1 MKIYGKG
8 TIHDF
13 LGDLVVYRSLTPADD
28 RLPGFTEIAAE
39 IGFDADCPPRKSE
52 MAYGV
57 AVSRLLRLARKLEAR
72 DAPIRRILYIGDT
85 RMNDG
90 IAFKSICHAGRW
102 PGIVFIG
109 CETAEPAR
117 LDIER
122 DGASSFVLSNRW
134 SALRDIETVVRRLGF
149 SIDEHTAVVIDLDK
163 TALGA
168 RGRNDAVIDRARID
182 AAQRTV
188 GSFLGDG
195 FDVEA
200 FQAAY
205 DRLNHPEYHPFTADN
220 QDYLVYTC
228 LILSTGFISLDA
240 LLSRIRKGTL
250 TRFDRFLEEVD
261 GRISR
266 LPEDIRTLHRHFH
279 ERVDR
284 RDPTPFKAFRRCEYL
299 ETAGRM
305 GLLPDD
311 APLERLMQQEIT
323 LTEEVREVAARW
335 RELGALLFGLSDKPD
350 EACYPTDEQAAAGL
364 LPLHRM
370 VTHVV
375 GE

>member
-8 TIHDF
+8 TIHDI

-28 RLPGFTEIAAE
+28 GLPGFAEIAAD
-39 IGFDADCPPRKSE
+39 IGLDADCPPRKSE
-52 MAYGV
+52 TTYGV
-57 AVSRLLRLARKLEAR
+57 AVSWLLHLARKLEAPGT
-72 DAPIRRILYIGDT
+72 PIRRILYIGDT

-90 IAFKSICHAGRW
+90 IAFKSICYAGRW

-109 CETAEPAR
+109 CETDEPAR

-122 DGASSFVLSNRW
+122 DGASSLVFSNRW
-134 SALRDIETVVRRLGF
+134 SALRDIETVARRLGF
-149 SIDEHTAVVIDLDK
+149 AIDEHTAVVIDLDK

-168 RGRNDAVIDRARID
+168 RGRNDAVIDQARID

-188 GSFLGDG
+188 GSYLGEG

-205 DRLNHPEYHPFTADN
+205 DRLNQPEYHPFTADN
-220 QDYLVYTC
+220 QDYLVYVC
-228 LILSTGFISLDA
+228 LILGTGFISLDV

-250 TRFDRFLEEVD
+250 VRFDQFLEEVN

-266 LPEDIRTLHRHFH
+266 LPEDTRTLHRHFH
-279 ERVDR
+279 EQVDR

-305 GLLPDD
+305 GSLPDD

-350 EACYPTDEQAAAGL
+350 EACYPTDEHAAAGL

-370 VTHVV
+370 VTHIV

>member
-8 TIHDF
+8 TIHDI

-28 RLPGFTEIAAE
+28 RLPGFAEIAAE

-52 MAYGV
+52 TTYGI
-57 AVSRLLRLARKLEAR
+57 AVSRLLRLARKLEAPG
-72 DAPIRRILYIGDT
+72 APIRRILYIGDT

-90 IAFKSICHAGRW
+90 IAFKSICHAGQW

-134 SALRDIETVVRRLGF
+134 SALRDVETIARRLGLA
-149 SIDEHTAVVIDLDK
+149 IDEHTAVLIDLDK

-168 RGRNDAVIDRARID
+168 RGRNDAVIDQARLN

-188 GSFLGDG
+188 GSFLGEG

-205 DRLNHPEYHPFTADN
+205 DRLNQPEYHSFTADN
-220 QDYLVYTC
+220 QDYLVYVC
-228 LILSTGFISLDA
+228 LILGTGFISLDV

-250 TRFDRFLEEVD
+250 VRFDQFLEEVN

-266 LPEDIRTLHRHFH
+266 LPEDTRTLHRHFH
-279 ERVDR
+279 EQVDR

-305 GLLPDD
+305 GSLPDD

-350 EACYPTDEQAAAGL
+350 EACYPTDEQTAAGL
-364 LPLHRM
+364 LSLHRM
-370 VTHVV
+370 VTHAV